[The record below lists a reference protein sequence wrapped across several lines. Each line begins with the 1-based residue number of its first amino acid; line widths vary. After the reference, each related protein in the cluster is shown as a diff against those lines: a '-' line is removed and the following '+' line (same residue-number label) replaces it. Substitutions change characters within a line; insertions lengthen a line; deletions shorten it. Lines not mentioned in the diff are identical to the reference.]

1 MLEFLLSVL
10 WILIFGG
17 GIYYFV
23 FGGKDKLA
31 MYLYNKKTSAER
43 AEMTFKNDFSPEY
56 ADAGFYMGN
65 NYSRRYSQREWQAYY
80 QEITAGFPDKN
91 SPEYLEAVAPMVN
104 AVVLDRH
111 GYYLRRGVEDM
122 SRKLVKFQAGVNDD
136 LSLNYAIEPY
146 KYYKNKVAQQP
157 PVESTASSQSMPSD
171 YALKRAEE
179 NYKRALR
186 QSQRFKG
193 TKMESVYAKNEKEA
207 FAKLLSEQAK
217 YGK

>member
-1 MLEFLLSVL
+1 MLEFLFSVL

-23 FGGKDKLA
+23 FGGNEKLA
-31 MYLYNKKTSAER
+31 VYLYNKKTSAEK
-43 AEMTFKNDFSPEY
+43 AEMTFKKDFSPAY
-56 ADAGFYMGN
+56 ADAAFYMGN

-80 QEITAGFPDKN
+80 QENVDPSLDKN

-104 AVVLDRH
+104 AIVLDRE
-111 GYYLRRGVEDM
+111 GYYLRRGMEDM
-122 SRKLVKFQAGVNDD
+122 SRRLVKFQAGVNDD

-146 KYYKNKVAQQP
+146 YYHRNKVAQQP
-157 PVESTASSQSMPSD
+157 QAESASSTQSKPSD
-171 YALKRAEE
+171 YALRRAEE

-193 TKMESVYAKNEKEA
+193 TKWESVYAKNEKQA
-207 FAKLLSEQAK
+207 FAELLSAQAK

>member
-23 FGGKDKLA
+23 FGGKEKLA
-31 MYLYNKKTSAER
+31 VYLYNKKTSAEK
-43 AEMTFKNDFSPEY
+43 AEMTFKKDFSPAY
-56 ADAGFYMGN
+56 ADAAFYIGN

-80 QEITAGFPDKN
+80 QENVDPSLDKN
-91 SPEYLEAVAPMVN
+91 SSEYLEAVAPMVN
-104 AVVLDRH
+104 AIVLDRH

-146 KYYKNKVAQQP
+146 CYHRNKVVQP
-157 PVESTASSQSMPSD
+157 QTESTSSTQSERSD
-171 YALKRAEE
+171 YGLKRAEE

-186 QSQRFKG
+186 QRQRFKG
-193 TKMESVYAKNEKEA
+193 TKWESVYAKNEKQA
-207 FAKLLSEQAK
+207 FAELLSEQAK